1 MREFEQMEMQFFVP
15 PGSGPEH
22 YAFWKEER
30 LKWHHRL
37 GLGTDNYRFHD
48 HIKTAHYA
56 DAALDIEFKFPFGFK
71 ELEGIHSRTD
81 FEL

>member
-30 LKWHHRL
+30 LKV
-37 GLGTDNYRFHD
+37 
-48 HIKTAHYA
+48 A
-56 DAALDIEFKFPFGFK
+56 PP
-71 ELEGIHSRTD
+71 SRARRR
-81 FEL
+81 

>member
-37 GLGTDNYRFHD
+37 GLGESNYRFHD
-48 HIKTAHYA
+48 HIKTATM
-56 DAALDIEFKFPFGFK
+56 LMPPWILNSNFLLVLKN
-71 ELEGIHSRTD
+71 
-81 FEL
+81 